1 LTANALLLPGAVDR
15 SKSEVLLQA
24 PGEPPKRKFGMSVEK
39 RTVSTILLSAISSSR
54 LALVLVLLVIL
65 FSLSGAVLPQ
75 EGAMDR
81 AEIELWQKAHPRVT
95 AIFEPVGLFRVFHSW
110 PFLVTI
116 LVLAVNT
123 LTCTVLR
130 FFTVGRVG
138 FVLLHLSLVLLFA
151 GGGLSAAA
159 KLDGY
164 IVLTEGQS
172 FTERHDQYLR
182 LVEGPL
188 RRESHSEFVVVL
200 NSVTTEYKGN
210 RYPIYSATNLD
221 ILRNNK
227 TVAHET
233 IEINKP
239 FTYNGVSFTQD
250 ETGFS
255 PRLTIRDSNSGR
267 LLLDSFV
274 ALKTFRTE
282 QGAQYRDFLPLP
294 FFTNRVVVTLYPSYS
309 HEDGRLVKTAEE
321 PDNPL
326 ILIEQEDESGRV
338 VSRTELPAGERAAVA
353 DYTFVFADLR
363 RWASFSVVEDPG
375 YLVVCVSLWLGLGAL
390 LLRYIPDLRRLLGTE
405 PSANQTTEQAGT
417 DSNIG
422 PKPPHRHLDGL
433 VSDAANITPT
443 SSDR

>member
-1 LTANALLLPGAVDR
+1 
-15 SKSEVLLQA
+15 
-24 PGEPPKRKFGMSVEK
+24 MSV
-39 RTVSTILLSAISSSR
+39 RNNVSTILLNTISSSR

-81 AEIELWQKAHPRVT
+81 AEIELWQNANPRVT
-95 AIFEPVGLFRVFHSW
+95 AILEPVGLFRVFHSW

-116 LVLAVNT
+116 FVLAVNT

-130 FFTVGRVG
+130 FFEDGGLAAFKGSQGVGRAG

-151 GGGLSAAA
+151 GGGWSAAA

-188 RRESHSEFVVVL
+188 RRENHREFVVVL
-200 NSVTTEYKGN
+200 NSVKTEYENNK
-210 RYPIYSATNLD
+210 YPIYSGTNLD
-221 ILRNNK
+221 IIRDNK

-233 IEINKP
+233 VEINKP

-255 PRLTIRDSNSGR
+255 PRLTIRDKRSGR

-282 QGAQYRDFLPLP
+282 QGRQYRDFLPLP

-309 HEDGRLVKTAEE
+309 HEDGRLVKTGEE

-326 ILIEQEDESGRV
+326 LLIEQEDESGRV
-338 VSRTELPAGERAAVA
+338 VSRTELPAGEKAAVA

-375 YLVVCVSLWLGLGAL
+375 YLMVCVSLWLGLGAL
-390 LLRYIPDLRRLLGTE
+390 LLRYIPDLRTLFGTE
-405 PSANQTTEQAGT
+405 PSANTTPEQASRG
-417 DSNIG
+417 NYVG
-422 PKPPHRHLDGL
+422 PEPSHQHLDGL

-443 SSDR
+443 SSDK